1 MSGPRATLNPA
12 SARSLAPTTLAIS
25 VLSAVQRPNS
35 SSWPKAKPGHPSCKI
50 GTFQVP
56 DSGISG
62 FRVPG
67 VPPPCRRPG
76 PAGHRVSAS
85 PQAVPCHRND
95 GRSGGYRQ
103 RFRPDWTLPSPP
115 ADTRVPAGGP
125 GTAMCHR
132 SWYPPVYAGR
142 SSSWSVQGGLHSQ
155 SACRF
160 PYGSTYLHAY
170 LGIQVPLTTVSQF
183 DKRFGLARHAICP
196 SRTEV
201 FGISWSG
208 QGFRVGSVPCT
219 TVQGCAAST
228 ASQTTSDAATPSM
241 RVDHS
246 SWATSPVEMVQKISP
261 SVLV

>member
-1 MSGPRATLNPA
+1 MPPPRSRGPQGER
-12 SARSLAPTTLAIS
+12 LAPSSAMSSQRWQIWR
-25 VLSAVQRPNS
+25 VQAAVQTRLDL
-35 SSWPKAKPGHPSCKI
+35 AV
-50 GTFQVP
+50 TT
-56 DSGISG
+56 
-62 FRVPG
+62 
-67 VPPPCRRPG
+67 RRH
-76 PAGHRVSAS
+76 A
-85 PQAVPCHRND
+85 
-95 GRSGGYRQ
+95 
-103 RFRPDWTLPSPP
+103 
-115 ADTRVPAGGP
+115 VPAGGP
-125 GTAMCHR
+125 GTAMCHG

-160 PYGSTYLHAY
+160 PYGSTCLHAY

-261 SVLV
+261 SVLVWNG